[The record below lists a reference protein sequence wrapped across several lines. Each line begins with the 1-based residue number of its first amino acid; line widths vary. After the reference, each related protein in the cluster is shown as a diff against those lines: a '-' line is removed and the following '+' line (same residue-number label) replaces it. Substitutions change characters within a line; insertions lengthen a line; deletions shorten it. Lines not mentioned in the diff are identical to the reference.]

1 MRKFAN
7 DFPLEDPPEAAVVV
21 LLLPPP
27 PPPHHAATT
36 AKQTMMD
43 AALSHFQS
51 FLRVKSYLPVL
62 RFAVAAQR
70 RPRRPSARC
79 ILPDGRRP
87 KLVRTA
93 LSCPSK
99 AESLAATAAQLLG
112 LPLFEHSVDP
122 G

>member
-7 DFPLEDPPEAAVVV
+7 DLPLEALPLDPDVVLLL

-27 PPPHHAATT
+27 HPAATT
-36 AKQTMMD
+36 AKQTMRD
-43 AALSHFQS
+43 AAPSHFHRI
-51 FLRVKSYLPVL
+51 LRVKSYLPVL

-79 ILPDGRRP
+79 ILPDVRSR

-93 LSCPSK
+93 PRCRSK
-99 AESLAATAAQLLG
+99 A
-112 LPLFEHSVDP
+112 
-122 G
+122 

>member
-7 DFPLEDPPEAAVVV
+7 DFPLEDPPEAAVV

-27 PPPHHAATT
+27 PPHPAATT
-36 AKQTMMD
+36 AKQTMRD
-43 AALSHFQS
+43 AAPSHFHI
-51 FLRVKSYLPVL
+51 FLRVNSYLPVL

-79 ILPDGRRP
+79 IVPDACRP

-93 LSCPSK
+93 RTCRSK
-99 AESLAATAAQLLG
+99 AGKHGGWRTNVCS
-112 LPLFEHSVDP
+112 P
-122 G
+122 